1 MSFVGNYALGLPQEG
16 TKPVSDPSRQTRILL
31 ENCLR
36 QAEEVDYLTA
46 KVAALTKLDA
56 QGKELLAALD
66 AQIIAQERTIAA
78 LKAANAA
85 GDKIETISE
94 KELKSYQAS
103 LDDAKKEIAKWKAR
117 AGFWKR
123 IAMFGMVTVL
133 VVGTAIGYT
142 LGNK

>member
-1 MSFVGNYALGLPQEG
+1 MSFANASLHAA
-16 TKPVSDPSRQTRILL
+16 TRPVQDNRNDKQIRQLL
-31 ENCLR
+31 ENCLK
-36 QAEEVDYLTA
+36 QAEQVDYLTA
-46 KVAALTKLDA
+46 KVAALEKLDK

-66 AQIIAQERTIAA
+66 AQIVAQERTITA

-103 LDDAKKEIAKWKAR
+103 LDDAKKEIARWQAK
-117 AGFWKR
+117 AGFWR
-123 IAMFGMVTVL
+123 RVAGFGMVTVA
-133 VVGTAIGYT
+133 VIAGVIGFA

>member
-1 MSFVGNYALGLPQEG
+1 
-16 TKPVSDPSRQTRILL
+16 
-31 ENCLR
+31 LR

>member
-1 MSFVGNYALGLPQEG
+1 MNFVGNSVLGLPQEG
-16 TKPVSDPSRQTRILL
+16 TKPVSDPARQTRILL

-66 AQIIAQERTIAA
+66 AQIVAQTRTIAA
-78 LKAANAA
+78 LQAANKASS
-85 GDKIETISE
+85 GIEVIDS
-94 KELKSYQAS
+94 KELKSFQAS

-123 IAMFGMVTVL
+123 IAMFGMVTMIG
-133 VVGTAIGYT
+133 VGIAIGVVI
-142 LGNK
+142 NK